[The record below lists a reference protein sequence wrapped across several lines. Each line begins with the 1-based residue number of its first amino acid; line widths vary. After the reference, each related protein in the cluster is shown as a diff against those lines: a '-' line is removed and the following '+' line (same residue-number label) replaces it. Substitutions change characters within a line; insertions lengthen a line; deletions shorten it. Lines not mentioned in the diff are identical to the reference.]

1 MENGLNSVD
10 WVDFWEQCQQTRR
23 GSQSGKRNPLEPP
36 VSDSTPSSATPPST
50 GLSSYHLL
58 TPKKKAPHEETENR
72 RKTDGAPPVVR
83 EYLNHLERVQNQSLN
98 LRIPPEKPNR
108 RREAAKPAAEGGEN
122 DERNEVA
129 RTCKHAMKM
138 KSEVE
143 LPSLPPAE
151 ISLETAFRTSYLSV
165 DEFLERAFGSG
176 GTDGSAV
183 GSTDGR
189 ADGCADG
196 CVGGGGGAEGEDE
209 RPGGG
214 EEEPMPTENVL
225 NGEKEE
231 NVDIEE
237 EATALP
243 FSVEHKLELPSKESN
258 LPSEERESDP
268 PLEQD
273 HSNSSSREC
282 DSDPLS
288 EGRIYHP
295 VPAEGEFELSSSD
308 SSQSVASSTATI
320 IEESLA
326 SQRASISVANKTMQV
341 NFCSV
346 HQTFVALSPPRDRA
360 ASDASAAS
368 TQPELEDDE
377 AARRRRRGTKRKMEL
392 MAASLGGY
400 MLKKQAR
407 R

>member
-176 GTDGSAV
+176 GTDG
-183 GSTDGR
+183 R
-189 ADGCADG
+189 ADSCADGSADGSAGG
-196 CVGGGGGAEGEDE
+196 CVGGDGGLEGEDE

-214 EEEPMPTENVL
+214 EEEPTPTEKE
-225 NGEKEE
+225 EKEE

-243 FSVEHKLELPSKESN
+243 LSEEHKLELPSKQSN
-258 LPSEERESDP
+258 LPSEKRESDP

-273 HSNSSSREC
+273 PSDASSLEF

-288 EGRIYHP
+288 AGRIYHP
-295 VPAEGEFELSSSD
+295 VPVEGEFELSSSE